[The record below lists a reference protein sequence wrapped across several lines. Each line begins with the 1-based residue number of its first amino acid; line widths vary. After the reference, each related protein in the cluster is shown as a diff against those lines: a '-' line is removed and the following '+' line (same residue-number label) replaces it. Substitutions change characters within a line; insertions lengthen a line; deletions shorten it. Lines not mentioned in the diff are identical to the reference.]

1 MVATEA
7 QSTITT
13 SEPGVENDFEVL
25 ALPHQNVLFQTA
37 VSMLRSRTEAEDAV
51 QETYLQAWKSFHR
64 FTPGTNI
71 RAWMFAILFNVI
83 RQQRRKWLFRFR
95 LLDDNGALLE
105 YQPPVGEELRDRD
118 ILDALRELP
127 SRFSEVV
134 LLADVHEFH
143 YREIQETLH
152 IPIGTV
158 MSRLSRGRRK
168 LRDKLEA
175 KENEHALRSAAWK
188 QSLALE
194 L

>member
-1 MVATEA
+1 M
-7 QSTITT
+7 
-13 SEPGVENDFEVL
+13 ENDFEVL

-105 YQPPVGEELRDRD
+105 YQPPVGEEIRDRD

-143 YREIQETLH
+143 YREIQDTLH